1 MVRNAILT
9 LAIIAAEVV
18 SAPSVVGG
26 GSKCS
31 MSTQECLDKMSQ
43 NLKNS
48 GWIGVELDD
57 ASRPATGGWTITRV
71 IPGSPA
77 EKAGLRAGDILYAM
91 NGIVFND
98 ANKEKLYLAKKEM
111 KPGTTVAYTILRG
124 GVESRLN
131 ITLAAWPADVL
142 ARYIGEHMLEH
153 ATIAVATTTAK

>member
-1 MVRNAILT
+1 MIRNAFLT

-18 SAPSVVGG
+18 SAPEVVGG
-26 GSKCS
+26 GTKCS
-31 MSTQECLDKMSQ
+31 MSTQDCLDKMSQ

-57 ASRPATGGWTITRV
+57 AARPAAGGWTITRV
-71 IPGSPA
+71 VPGSPA
-77 EKAGLRAGDILYAM
+77 EKAGLKSGDILYAM

-98 ANKEKLYLAKKEM
+98 ANKEKLYVAKKDM
-111 KPGTTVAYTILRG
+111 KPGTTVAYTIQRD
-124 GVESRLN
+124 GVQSRLN

-153 ATIAVATTTAK
+153 ATLAAVNTTAK